1 MDIRPRMVIMP
12 TRRTWRR
19 RRRGCDH
26 RTPRITDDRVF
37 HDDRLVHGRL
47 DARAVAMGTDRRS
60 VSMSHDL
67 HAVADRAERTV
78 DPAAVDPGT
87 RRHAAGRENQRRSRQ
102 SFREILVHS
111 TPRFPF
117 YKKQGEQKHKI

>member
-1 MDIRPRMVIMP
+1 MNDRPRMVIVP
-12 TRRTWRR
+12 ARRGRWRR
-19 RRRGCDH
+19 RRGRDN
-26 RTPRITDDRVF
+26 RTPRVADDRVL
-37 HDDRLVHGRL
+37 HNDRLFGRFN
-47 DARAVAMGTDRRS
+47 ARTVAVGADSRPVGMGD
-60 VSMSHDL
+60 HL

-87 RRHAAGRENQRRSRQ
+87 RRDASCRQNQRRSRQ

-117 YKKQGEQKHKI
+117 YKKQGEEKHKI